1 MTRLVRAELLKL
13 RTMRVTYGLL
23 AAAAAVT
30 ALFSSLQASGAGRS
44 VPPVSTAAGLSDV
57 TTVGGVAMILAA
69 VLGVIVT
76 SGEFRHT
83 NVTLTYLATPDRRR
97 VLGAKAIATAFVG
110 ACYGLAAGIVATAVG
125 LAFVAAHG
133 NAVTVGAATMIAHIA
148 GAGAGARPARRPWR
162 RRRLAHPGAA
172 GRGHRRLGVV
182 HGDRDHP
189 RRQPQRHPSLPAL
202 HGRDHSR
209 RRQAGAGAFGP
220 GYSISS
226 QQALPF
232 LAAAALLAAVA
243 AAVAAI
249 ASPHHGA
256 PGRHMTASEVIENPI
271 SGERITIRETAAQ
284 TGGELLAW
292 ELELAPADGCRASH
306 AHPGSKRPLPSRRTD
321 AVPGRWRRRSP
332 VRGTRRRSRPARCT
346 ASPTRVP
353 PGPGRGA
360 DAARAGHAGP
370 AGNSGGAGP
379 RRSAPPAPGL
389 A

>member
-1 MTRLVRAELLKL
+1 MTRLVRVELLKL

-57 TTVGGVAMILAA
+57 TTVSGVAMILAA

-83 NVTLTYLATPDRRR
+83 NITLTYLATPDRRR

-133 NAVTVGAATMIAHIA
+133 DPVTVGAATMIGHIA
-148 GAGAGARPARRPWR
+148 GAGAGAAL
-162 RRRLAHPGAA
+162 LAA
-172 GRGHRRLGVV
+172 LGVGV
-182 HGDRDHP
+182 G
-189 RRQPQRHPSLPAL
+189 SLIRSQLAGVIGVFVWCLVIESILGGSLSAIRPYLPYTAATTL
-202 HGRDHSR
+202 GG
-209 RRQAGAGAFGP
+209 AKLGAGAFGP
-220 GYSISS
+220 GYSVSA

-249 ASPHHGA
+249 AS
-256 PGRHMTASEVIENPI
+256 
-271 SGERITIRETAAQ
+271 
-284 TGGELLAW
+284 
-292 ELELAPADGCRASH
+292 
-306 AHPGSKRPLPSRRTD
+306 RTT
-321 AVPGRWRRRSP
+321 
-332 VRGTRRRSRPARCT
+332 VRGDIT
-346 ASPTRVP
+346 
-353 PGPGRGA
+353 
-360 DAARAGHAGP
+360 
-370 AGNSGGAGP
+370 
-379 RRSAPPAPGL
+379 
-389 A
+389 

>member
-1 MTRLVRAELLKL
+1 MTRLVRVELLKL

-57 TTVGGVAMILAA
+57 TTVSGVAMILAA

-83 NVTLTYLATPDRRR
+83 NITLTYLATPDRRR

-133 NAVTVGAATMIAHIA
+133 DPVTVGAATMIGHIA
-148 GAGAGARPARRPWR
+148 GAGAGAAL
-162 RRRLAHPGAA
+162 LAA
-172 GRGHRRLGVV
+172 LGVGV
-182 HGDRDHP
+182 G
-189 RRQPQRHPSLPAL
+189 SLIRAQLAGVIGVFVWCLVIESILGGSLSAIRPYLPYTAATTL
-202 HGRDHSR
+202 GG
-209 RRQAGAGAFGP
+209 AKLGAGAFGP
-220 GYSISS
+220 GYSVSA

-249 ASPHHGA
+249 AS
-256 PGRHMTASEVIENPI
+256 
-271 SGERITIRETAAQ
+271 
-284 TGGELLAW
+284 
-292 ELELAPADGCRASH
+292 
-306 AHPGSKRPLPSRRTD
+306 RTT
-321 AVPGRWRRRSP
+321 
-332 VRGTRRRSRPARCT
+332 VRGDIT
-346 ASPTRVP
+346 
-353 PGPGRGA
+353 
-360 DAARAGHAGP
+360 
-370 AGNSGGAGP
+370 
-379 RRSAPPAPGL
+379 
-389 A
+389 